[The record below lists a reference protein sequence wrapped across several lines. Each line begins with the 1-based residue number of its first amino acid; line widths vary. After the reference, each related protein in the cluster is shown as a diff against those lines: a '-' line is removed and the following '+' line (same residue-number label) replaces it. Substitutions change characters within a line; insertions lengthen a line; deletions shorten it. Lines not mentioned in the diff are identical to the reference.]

1 MSRNS
6 SVPTS
11 SIPCPTRR
19 CERSPTTDTFVEQS
33 IRASTMPN
41 KCSPICKPPAWNSI
55 SSPRHSNEKASRR
68 SSTPTFSC
76 WTASP
81 RRPPASARNSTRRP
95 RCQSRREPRRPCSVP
110 RRQLDAQGR
119 GGADATA
126 AAYARGRRRP
136 LRGLHTIRE
145 FHPGSSPV
153 GTSEHD
159 LESGRRH
166 RRQRPLRGIGGPARP
181 EPPIAVITRSCHFDW
196 QSPFFTE
203 ATAPPIVLTVAD
215 AVAGPGSRGAEVA
228 DIVTVGET
236 EVDLRRALTALGDR
250 GMRHALVEGGPG
262 LNAQLAHAGLLDELC
277 LTLSPRVVAGDGP
290 RVLAGPELPEPLEPR
305 VVQLLEEDGF

>member
-1 MSRNS
+1 MRRLL
-6 SVPTS
+6 PTPGADVDLFEAYTPS
-11 SIPCPTRR
+11 ENFTLARLPWVR
-19 CERSPTTDTFVEQS
+19 VN
-33 IRASTMPN
+33 M
-41 KCSPICKPPAWNSI
+41 I
-55 SSPRHSNEKASRR
+55 SS
-68 SSTPTFSC
+68 
-76 WTASP
+76 
-81 RRPPASARNSTRRP
+81 
-95 RCQSRREPRRPCSVP
+95 
-110 RRQLDAQGR
+110 LD
-119 GGADATA
+119 GAIAV
-126 AAYARGRRRP
+126 RGRSGALGGPPDRRLFNV
-136 LRGLHTIRE
+136 LRSLADVIV
-145 FHPGSSPV
+145 V
-153 GTSEHD
+153 GAGTMRTE
-159 LESGRRH
+159 RY
-166 RRQRPLRGIGGPARP
+166 GPARLDHELQTNRQARGQPP

-305 VVQLLEEDGF
+305 VVQLLEEDGFLFLRLACT